1 MKYLFSNII
10 LFFFSN
16 ILCAQIQ
23 SNVNWTVSPN
33 PFNENEKIIITVKGL
48 DPSKWSTSEIYLWT
62 WFFDSNGN
70 EVNSNINWNGQWNNS
85 KESMKMTKNNDGS
98 FSYEFIPND
107 LFQYNGI
114 GKIGVLAKAKNGTG
128 DKKTPDY
135 LFDVGRFDLTINS
148 PSTNPYILELD
159 KTVNISVTSSI
170 LVRKVKSVTFPGL
183 PMSHIN
189 S

>member
-33 PFNENEKIIITVKGL
+33 PFNENEKIIVTVKGL
-48 DPSKWSTSEIYLWT
+48 DPSKWSTSEVYLWT

-148 PSTNPYILELD
+148 PSTVSYTHLRAHE
-159 KTVNISVTSSI
+159 T
-170 LVRKVKSVTFPGL
+170 
-183 PMSHIN
+183 
-189 S
+189 